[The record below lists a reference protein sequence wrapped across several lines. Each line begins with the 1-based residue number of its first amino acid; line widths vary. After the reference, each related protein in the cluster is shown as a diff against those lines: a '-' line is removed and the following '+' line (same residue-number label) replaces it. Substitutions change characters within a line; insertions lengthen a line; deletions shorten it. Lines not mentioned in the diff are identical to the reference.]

1 MRKAIIY
8 IRVST
13 DEQADKGYSLRH
25 QEEYL
30 SKYCEIQSIQVVDVF
45 QENYSAKTFIRPA
58 FNQLLKKLK
67 DKKLKANL
75 LIFTKW
81 DRFSRNAPD
90 AYAMIKTLHSFG
102 IEPQAIEQPLDMG
115 VPENKI
121 MLAFY
126 LAAPEV
132 ENDRRALNVIVGMRR
147 AKKEGRWMGTAPR
160 GYDNKTD
167 EFGRKYIT
175 PNNFAPIIKW
185 AFETLATGCYSVE
198 DIRRQCKDQGFDF
211 KKSCFYKIFK
221 NSVYYGKILIPAY
234 KNEELQ
240 LVQGKHEPLISEEL
254 FQRVQVA
261 LDPKRFKH
269 SYSTCIREEIPLRGF
284 LNCSQCGKKLTGS
297 GSIGGSGIKHYYYHC
312 STGCKERVKANELN
326 MVFAEH
332 LNTLKFRNNI
342 KEIYHEILI
351 QNFKQR
357 ELKKSTNSQILQ
369 IEIKKLTDRLIRA
382 QQMMLDGNLEIN
394 DYKEI
399 KNTLELKLEGLKKN
413 QLAIDEQEINY
424 RSYFRKEFNALT
436 KLGRV
441 FINSDVNQQQQLIRL
456 IIASNM
462 KYFKGKMVSVELK
475 PFISKMID

>member
-1 MRKAIIY
+1 MKKAIIY

-13 DEQADKGYSLRH
+13 DEQADKGYSLRY

-30 SKYCEIQSIQVVDVF
+30 NKYCEIQSIQVVDVF
-45 QENYSAKTFIRPA
+45 QEDYSAKTFIRPA

-102 IEPQAIEQPLDMG
+102 IEPQAIEQPLDMD

-167 EFGRKYIT
+167 EFGRKHIT

-185 AFETLATGCYSVE
+185 AFETLTTGCYSVE

-221 NSVYYGKILIPAY
+221 NPVYYGKILIPAY

-297 GSIGGSGIKHYYYHC
+297 RSTGGSGIKHYYYHC
-312 STGCKERVKANELN
+312 SMGCKERIKAHELN
-326 MVFAEH
+326 MVFMEH
-332 LNTLKFRNNI
+332 LNTLKFRNDI

-399 KNTLELKLEGLKKN
+399 KNTLELKLEELKKN
-413 QLAIDEQEINY
+413 QLAFDEQEINY
-424 RSYFRKEFNALT
+424 RNYFRKEFNALT

-441 FINSDVNQQQQLIRL
+441 FINSNVNQQQQLIRL

-475 PFISKMID
+475 AFISKMID

>member
-1 MRKAIIY
+1 MKKAIIY

-13 DEQADKGYSLRH
+13 DEQADKGYSLKH
-25 QEEYL
+25 QDEYL
-30 SKYCEIQSIQVVDVF
+30 RKYCEIQSIQVVDIF
-45 QENYSAKTFIRPA
+45 QEDYSAKTFVRPA

-102 IEPQAIEQPLDMG
+102 VEPQAIEQPLDIG

-147 AKKEGRWMGTAPR
+147 AKKEGRWMSTAPR

-167 EFGRKYIT
+167 EFGRKYIA
-175 PNNFAPIIKW
+175 PNNIAPIIKW
-185 AFETLATGCYSVE
+185 AFETLATGCHSVE
-198 DIRRQCKDQGFDF
+198 DIRRQCKNQGFDF
-211 KKSCFYKIFK
+211 KKSCFYKIFR
-221 NSVYYGKILIPAY
+221 NPAYYGKILIPAY

-240 LVQGKHEPLISEEL
+240 LVPGKHKPLISEEL

-269 SYSTCIREEIPLRGF
+269 SYFVRIREEIPLRGF
-284 LNCSQCGKKLTGS
+284 LNCPQCDKKLTGS
-297 GSIGGSGIKHYYYHC
+297 RSTGGSGIKHYYYHC
-312 STGCKERVKANELN
+312 SKGCKERIKAHELN
-326 MVFAEH
+326 TVFADH
-332 LNTLKFRNNI
+332 LNTLNFRNDI
-342 KEIYHEILI
+342 KAIYHEILV

-357 ELKKSTNSQILQ
+357 ESKKSTNSQILQ
-369 IEIKKLTDRLIRA
+369 IKIKTLADRLIRA

-399 KNTLELKLEGLKKN
+399 KNTLELQSEELKKS
-413 QLAIDEQEINY
+413 QSEIEEQELDY
-424 RSYFRKEFNALT
+424 RRYFRKEFNALT
-436 KLGRV
+436 KLGAV
-441 FINSDVNQQQQLIRL
+441 FINSDVNQQQQLVRL
-456 IIASNM
+456 LIAHNM
-462 KYFKGKMVSVELK
+462 KYSKGKMVSVALK
-475 PFISKMID
+475 PFILKMII

>member
-1 MRKAIIY
+1 MKKAIIY

-30 SKYCEIQSIQVVDVF
+30 IKYCEIQSIQVVDIF
-45 QENYSAKTFIRPA
+45 QEDYSAKTFTRPA

-67 DKKLKANL
+67 DKKLRANL

-115 VPENKI
+115 IPENKI

-132 ENDRRALNVIVGMRR
+132 ENDRRALNVIMGMRR
-147 AKKEGRWMGTAPR
+147 AKKEGRWMATAPR

-167 EFGRKYIT
+167 EFGRKHIT
-175 PNNFAPIIKW
+175 PNNLAPIIKW
-185 AFETLATGCYSVE
+185 AFETLAIGCYNVE
-198 DIRRQCKDQGFDF
+198 DIRRQCKDQGHDF

-221 NSVYYGKILIPAY
+221 NPVYYGKILIPAY
-234 KNEELQ
+234 KNEEQQ

-269 SYSTCIREEIPLRGF
+269 SYSVRIREEIPLRGF
-284 LNCSQCGKKLTGS
+284 LSCPQCGKKLTGS
-297 GSIGGSGIKHYYYHC
+297 RSTGGSGIKHYYYHC
-312 STGCKERVKANELN
+312 SKGCKERIKANEMN

-357 ELKKSTNSQILQ
+357 EFKKSTNSQILH
-369 IEIKKLTDRLIRA
+369 IEIKKLADRLERA
-382 QQMMLDGNLEIN
+382 QEMMLDGHLTVN

-399 KNTLELKLEGLKKN
+399 KNTLEIKSEELKKN
-413 QLAIDEQEINY
+413 QLIIDEQEINY

-436 KLGRV
+436 KLGAI
-441 FINSDVNQQQQLIRL
+441 FMKSNVNQQQQLVRL
-456 IIASNM
+456 LISSNM
-462 KYFKGKMVSVELK
+462 IYSDAKMTK
-475 PFISKMID
+475 HFQ

>member
-1 MRKAIIY
+1 MKKAIVY

-13 DEQADKGYSLRH
+13 DEQADKGYSLKH

-30 SKYCEIQSIQVVDVF
+30 IKYCEIQSIQVVDVF
-45 QENYSAKTFIRPA
+45 REDYSAKTFNRPE
-58 FNQLLKKLK
+58 FNRLLKKLK
-67 DKKLKANL
+67 DKKLKADL

-90 AYAMIKTLHSFG
+90 AYGMIKTLHGYG

-147 AKKEGRWMGTAPR
+147 AKKEGRWMASAPR

-167 EFGRKYIT
+167 EFGRKYIA
-175 PNNFAPIIKW
+175 PNKVAPIIKW
-185 AFETLATGCYSVE
+185 AFEILATGCYSIE
-198 DIRRQCKDQGFDF
+198 DVRRQCGDQGFNF
-211 KKSCFYKIFK
+211 KKSSFYGIFK
-221 NSVYYGKILIPAY
+221 NPAYYGKILIPAY
-234 KNEELQ
+234 KNEEEQ

-254 FQRVQVA
+254 FQKVQEA
-261 LDPKRFKH
+261 LNPKRFKH
-269 SYSTCIREEIPLRGF
+269 SYSVCIREEIPLRGF
-284 LNCSQCGKKLTGS
+284 LTCQQCGKKLTGS
-297 GSIGGSGIKHYYYHC
+297 GSTGGSGIKHYYYHC
-312 STGCKERVKANELN
+312 SGGCKERINADVLN
-326 MVFAEH
+326 MVFIEY
-332 LNTLKFRNNI
+332 LNTLNFRDGI

-357 ELKKSTNSQILQ
+357 ELKKNVNSQILMA
-369 IEIKKLTDRLIRA
+369 EIKKLTERLVRA
-382 QQMMLDGNLEIN
+382 QQMMLDGNLAIN

-399 KNTLELKLEGLKKN
+399 KNNLELKSEELKKN
-413 QLAIDEQEINY
+413 QLAIDEQEFNY

-436 KLGRV
+436 KLGAI
-441 FINSDVNQQQQLIRL
+441 FMKSNVNQKQQLVRL
-456 IIASNM
+456 LISCNM
-462 KYFKGKMVSVELK
+462 KYSKGKMVSVELK